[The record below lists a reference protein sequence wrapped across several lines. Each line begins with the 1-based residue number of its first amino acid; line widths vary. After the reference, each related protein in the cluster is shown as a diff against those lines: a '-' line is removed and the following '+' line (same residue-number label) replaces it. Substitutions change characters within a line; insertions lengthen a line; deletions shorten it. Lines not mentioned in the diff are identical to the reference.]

1 MGNDSNIEE
10 AAEVVVFH
18 TELQPVEPDTRIVL
32 RATKFE
38 FSVEDIDKIAEL
50 VTDKVGIEF
59 SGRVVLEN
67 DHKLLG
73 ETLIEFYPNINKE
86 KA

>member
-1 MGNDSNIEE
+1 MGDSNIAE

-18 TELQPVEPDTRIVL
+18 TEVQPVEADTRIVL
-32 RATKFE
+32 RATNDG
-38 FSVEDIDKIAEL
+38 FSTEDINKIAAL

-59 SGRVVLEN
+59 LGRVVPES

-86 KA
+86 QA